1 MPDWSKTQSEG
12 LEIGQESRQ
21 DEDVVG
27 KAGVGSGIPDWLKT
41 QSVSPDIGLGVRT
54 SQRLRQ
60 RGQELGQESG
70 LNSFHAR

>member
-1 MPDWSKTQSEG
+1 MPDRSKTQSEG
-12 LEIGQESRQ
+12 PKIGQESRQ

-54 SQRLRQ
+54 SQRLSQ

-70 LNSFHAR
+70 LDSFRAR